1 MEEETKLSV
10 ERQKYQM
17 HKKGYEDIV
26 KAISELEIKAGDV
39 SIDMSETNKILK
51 ELSDKIN
58 EPICV
63 KLTLN

>member
-10 ERQKYQM
+10 ERQKYQL

-39 SIDMSETNKILK
+39 SIDMSETNKVLEKIVNKLDEDLTI
-51 ELSDKIN
+51 ELVIK
-58 EPICV
+58 
-63 KLTLN
+63 